1 MISFKCIISFS
12 FWSIIA
18 FKCVIPSS
26 FGSLLHVNLKFL
38 VVVHPLQ
45 WIFLFCVP
53 MAFFLHC
60 LAEQEIVIN
69 AKVWQTTEQYLST
82 IARFDHSQ
90 TFFYEHICSRF
101 IKSIQASSEW
111 CITSLT
117 FYLHTNAD
125 RTCMQ
130 QICAF
135 QVLHQNWNAL
145 AYTATT
151 SVSAVQNK
159 LPELDRFVQ
168 IDSISIC
175 SPAYWFAQHQTWEV
189 DRIEAHQVASFF

>member
-1 MISFKCIISFS
+1 MIDNCIQMCNSFV
-12 FWSIIA
+12 FWIIIA
-18 FKCVIPSS
+18 CKFEISGCCASVT
-26 FGSLLHVNLKFL
+26 VNFL
-38 VVVHPLQ
+38 VLRSNG
-45 WIFLFCVP
+45 
-53 MAFFLHC
+53 FFSALSC
-60 LAEQEIVIN
+60 IEQEIVIN
-69 AKVWQTTEQYLST
+69 AKVWQTTVLYLST
-82 IARFDHSQ
+82 IAGFDHSQ